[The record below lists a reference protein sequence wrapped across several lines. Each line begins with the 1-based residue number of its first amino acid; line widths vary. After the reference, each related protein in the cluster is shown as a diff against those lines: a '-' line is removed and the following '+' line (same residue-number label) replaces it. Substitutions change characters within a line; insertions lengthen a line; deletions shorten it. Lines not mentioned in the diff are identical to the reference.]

1 MFRIGPRDGNSRY
14 DTSPMRGGD
23 YSGGYDLAC
32 VGYATIAGKR
42 LSDGFA
48 TARRETIDSVVGVEM
63 ATEPKNQG
71 LTERHRQVLNVLAN
85 APRGRDVNALLTLGF
100 KLETMAD
107 LVRSG
112 FATVRVETVKELG
125 LEIEFACVRITD
137 AGWRSLEGL
146 TARRPSPRWPQKR

>member
-1 MFRIGPRDGNSRY
+1 
-14 DTSPMRGGD
+14 
-23 YSGGYDLAC
+23 
-32 VGYATIAGKR
+32 
-42 LSDGFA
+42 
-48 TARRETIDSVVGVEM
+48 M
-63 ATEPKNQG
+63 ATEPRNQS
-71 LTERHRQVLNVLAN
+71 LTPRHLQVLNVLAN

-112 FATVRVETVKELG
+112 LATVRVETVKELG

-146 TARRPSPRWPQKR
+146 TARRPSPRRQEKR

>member
-1 MFRIGPRDGNSRY
+1 
-14 DTSPMRGGD
+14 
-23 YSGGYDLAC
+23 
-32 VGYATIAGKR
+32 
-42 LSDGFA
+42 
-48 TARRETIDSVVGVEM
+48 
-63 ATEPKNQG
+63 
-71 LTERHRQVLNVLAN
+71 VLNVLPN

-112 FATVRVETVKELG
+112 FATVRVETVKERG

-146 TARRPSPRWPQKR
+146 TARRPSPRRPEKP